1 MQKSEKIFIY
11 FITEKNFVLRSGYMF
26 KTFTFKQMSVT
37 AFFVCIIMLLGA
49 ALNTFSPYVSAFSR
63 NEISVPVIMYHQ
75 ISENRSI
82 WGDYVIPLS
91 VLEDDFRYMKKNN
104 ITPVSFDDLRDFVE
118 KGEKL
123 PDNPVIIT
131 FDDGERS
138 FLTKVVPLL
147 EEYNFPANVN
157 LVGALVEL
165 YTENGDTDD
174 RYAYLNAEDVKTLS
188 ENKLVTLG
196 CHSYNLH
203 SLSNRRG
210 MGKIYGESDGD
221 YKKLINDD
229 IEKFNSLYKN
239 LTGERTDIIAYPY
252 GIKNETLEAITK
264 EKGFEITLTCR
275 EEANALTVGGNLEG
289 LGRFN
294 RPYGKTSES
303 FFQKIYKQ

>member
-1 MQKSEKIFIY
+1 
-11 FITEKNFVLRSGYMF
+11 MF
-26 KTFTFKQMSVT
+26 KILTFKQLSII
-37 AFFVCIIMLLGA
+37 AFFVCLIMLLGA
-49 ALNTFSPYVSAFSR
+49 VLNMASPYVSAFSQ

-75 ISENRSI
+75 ISENKSI

-91 VLEDDFRYMKKNN
+91 VLEEDFKYMKKNN
-104 ITPVSFDDLRDFVE
+104 INPVSFDDLRAFVE

-123 PDNPVIIT
+123 PNNPIIIT

-138 FLTKVVPLL
+138 FLTKVLPLL
-147 EEYNFPANVN
+147 EEYKFPANVN
-157 LVGALVEL
+157 LVGSLVEL

-174 RYAYLNAEDVKTLS
+174 RYAYLNAEDVKILS

-210 MGKIYGESDGD
+210 MGKIYGESETD
-221 YKKLINDD
+221 YKNLINYD
-229 IEKFNSLYKN
+229 IEKFNALYKDI
-239 LTGERTDIIAYPY
+239 TGESTDIIAYPY
-252 GIKNETLEAITK
+252 GIKNETLEEIAE
-264 EKGFEITLTCR
+264 EKGFKITLTCR
-275 EEANALTVGGNLEG
+275 EEVNTLTVGGGLEN